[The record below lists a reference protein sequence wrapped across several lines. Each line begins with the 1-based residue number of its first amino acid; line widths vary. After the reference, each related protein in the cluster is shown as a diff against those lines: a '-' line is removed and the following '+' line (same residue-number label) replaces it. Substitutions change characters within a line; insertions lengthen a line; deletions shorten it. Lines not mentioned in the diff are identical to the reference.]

1 MADDLLLHF
10 PEAFLCWRNDG
21 GEDGVNAEDDQLHV
35 RVAWLYHME
44 DMTQGAIA
52 ERLGLTRLKVNR
64 ILAECR
70 ARGLVQIS
78 IRSKLQACVALERRL
93 VREFGLRDAV
103 VIPTPDDQDKVPAL
117 VGMAAGEFL
126 TRHLARETVAK
137 FGIGWGATL
146 REAIRFMEPASL
158 PGLRIVSMMGGLTQ
172 GLDLNTFEI
181 AGELARRLQAR
192 CSYLVAP
199 LYAGSAASRE
209 IIMAQDVFAET
220 FALMAAID
228 LALLSLG
235 DLTTRSL
242 LVRHGLP
249 ADIGIAEIA
258 AAGAV
263 GDIMGR
269 FLDARGRPIDHPI
282 NARAVTMALDG
293 LARIPCVVVAA
304 GGLNKAAVIA
314 AALQGGFLDVLVSD
328 ERSVAAALALIPTG

>member
-1 MADDLLLHF
+1 VS
-10 PEAFLCWRNDG
+10 G
-21 GEDGVNAEDDQLHV
+21 QDDQLHV

-44 DMTQGAIA
+44 DLTQGAIA

-70 ARGLVQIS
+70 QSGLVQVS
-78 IRSKLQACVALERRL
+78 IRSRLQGCVALERRL
-93 VREFGLRDAV
+93 VTAFGLRDAV
-103 VIPTPDDQDKVPAL
+103 VVPTPDDQDKVPAL

-126 TRHLARETVAK
+126 TRHLARESVVN
-137 FGIGWGATL
+137 FGVGWGATL
-146 REAIRFMEPASL
+146 REAIRFIEPASL
-158 PGLRIVSMMGGLTQ
+158 PELRIVSMMGGLTQ

-199 LYAGSAASRE
+199 IYAGSAASRAT
-209 IIMAQDVFAET
+209 IMAQDVFAEA
-220 FALMAAID
+220 FALMGRLD

-235 DLTTRSL
+235 DLTPRSL

-249 ADIGIAEIA
+249 ADIGIGEIA

-269 FLDARGRPIDHPI
+269 FLDAQGRPIDHAI
-282 NARAVTMALDG
+282 NARAVAMPLDG

-314 AALQGGFLDVLVSD
+314 AALRGGFADVLVSD
-328 ERSVAAALALIPTG
+328 ERTVEAALELILSG

>member
-1 MADDLLLHF
+1 
-10 PEAFLCWRNDG
+10 
-21 GEDGVNAEDDQLHV
+21 
-35 RVAWLYHME
+35 ME
-44 DMTQGAIA
+44 DLTQGAIA

-70 ARGLVQIS
+70 QSGLVQVS
-78 IRSKLQACVALERRL
+78 IRSRLQGCVALERRL
-93 VREFGLRDAV
+93 VTAFGLRDAV
-103 VIPTPDDQDKVPAL
+103 VVPTPDDQDKVPAL

-126 TRHLARETVAK
+126 TRHLARESVVN
-137 FGIGWGATL
+137 FGVGWGATL
-146 REAIRFMEPASL
+146 REAIRFIEPASL
-158 PGLRIVSMMGGLTQ
+158 PELRIVSMMGGLTQ

-199 LYAGSAASRE
+199 IYAGSAASRAT
-209 IIMAQDVFAET
+209 IMAQDVFAEA
-220 FALMAAID
+220 FALMGRLD

-235 DLTTRSL
+235 DLTPRSL

-249 ADIGIAEIA
+249 ADIGIGEIA

-269 FLDARGRPIDHPI
+269 FLDAQGRPIDHAI
-282 NARAVTMALDG
+282 NARAVAMPLDG

-314 AALQGGFLDVLVSD
+314 AALRGGFADVLVSD
-328 ERSVAAALALIPTG
+328 ERTVEAALELILSG